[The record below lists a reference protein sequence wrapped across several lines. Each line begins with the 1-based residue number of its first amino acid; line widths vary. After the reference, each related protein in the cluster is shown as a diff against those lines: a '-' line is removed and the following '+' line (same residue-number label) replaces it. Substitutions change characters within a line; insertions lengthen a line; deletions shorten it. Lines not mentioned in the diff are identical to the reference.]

1 MTLNDF
7 RQCSPFVQ
15 LYFVLKYGTYL
26 AQRWEADDEGVSL
39 YHVAESKGRGYFV
52 EVGAADE
59 QGLVIVL
66 RSFVSSVPLE
76 DYSYWIK
83 LPEGWA

>member
-1 MTLNDF
+1 MTLHDF
-7 RQCSPFVQ
+7 RRCSPFVQ

-39 YHVAESKGRGYFV
+39 YHMAEQESRGYFV
-52 EVGAADE
+52 EVGAADD
-59 QGLVIVL
+59 QGEVVVL

-76 DYSYWIK
+76 DYSHWVE
-83 LPEGWA
+83 LPEWEI